1 VVHHRPITEVEI
13 DAGRARVAVGP
24 GRAGQVRVFR
34 RLTWAFSRPEVE
46 QIWAGDVLLVRFT
59 CEGDK
64 GVYSGME
71 CGADIDLQVPP
82 RTRVRA
88 TADSGEIRVR
98 GIEGDLRLEARSGLL
113 DMAEVRGRVWARAA
127 SGQIAGTGLAV
138 PELEAEVG
146 SGRIG
151 VGFAVPPRHVKV
163 SAGSGEAR
171 VTVPRGSYY
180 RVGLESGSG
189 DVRVDPALDDRSSPR
204 SLVVK
209 VGSGPVRIG
218 YHGAPR

>member
-1 VVHHRPITEVEI
+1 
-13 DAGRARVAVGP
+13 
-24 GRAGQVRVFR
+24 
-34 RLTWAFSRPEVE
+34 
-46 QIWAGDVLLVRFT
+46 
-59 CEGDK
+59 
-64 GVYSGME
+64 
-71 CGADIDLQVPP
+71 
-82 RTRVRA
+82 
-88 TADSGEIRVR
+88 
-98 GIEGDLRLEARSGLL
+98 
-113 DMAEVRGRVWARAA
+113 MAEVRGRVWARAA